1 MKNGRGTEKPEQVLT
16 VISRAVPRKT
26 MIMFNYKTADESKIE
41 FVEIAPASELPN
53 GERLFVEIE
62 GKPLVIFNMAGQFFS
77 IGDVCSHDDGPVG
90 EGDIEGDNIVC
101 PRHGAEFDI
110 RTGKAVQ
117 LPAVVDIPA
126 YPVRVVDG
134 MIQVGIPKE

>member
-1 MKNGRGTEKPEQVLT
+1 
-16 VISRAVPRKT
+16 
-26 MIMFNYKTADESKIE
+26 MFNYKTIDETKIE

-53 GERLFVEIE
+53 GERLFVEVE
-62 GKPLVIFNMAGQFFS
+62 GKPLVIFNIAGQFFS

-134 MIQVGIPKE
+134 MIQLGMPKE